1 MVCKKTQSKMNKKC
15 LETKLLLKC
24 KTSNFSTRKTSFL
37 FKFTKISCSKY
48 EGLSLKS
55 AMHCK
60 NLCKKTSFLATDA
73 TTQSSNQ
80 EENETRRFFFFIS
93 LQNNATR
100 KNVDKN
106 KTKRMKRKRWL
117 KAQIAKESEHKMWKS
132 NQDSTDSNT
141 FLKTIKQIF
150 FLFCLFYQNIN

>member
-1 MVCKKTQSKMNKKC
+1 
-15 LETKLLLKC
+15 
-24 KTSNFSTRKTSFL
+24 
-37 FKFTKISCSKY
+37 
-48 EGLSLKS
+48 
-55 AMHCK
+55 MHCK

-80 EENETRRFFFFIS
+80 EENKARIFFIL

-106 KTKRMKRKRWL
+106 KTKRMKRKLWL
-117 KAQIAKESEHKMWKS
+117 KAQIAKELEHKMQKN
-132 NQDSTDSNT
+132 NQESTNSNT
-141 FLKTIKQIF
+141 CLKIIKQIF